1 MLVESIKKLSKYK
14 YLIHMDSG
22 DVLPMSGKDILLY
35 QLREGMEVSGEQWQE
50 VLAGVRRDCLRK
62 CGTLLSSRDYSVAR
76 LREKLIENRFPESIA
91 AQAIEELKEAGYMD
105 DRRIA
110 ANYVRIHTK
119 DRSRRR
125 ILMDLAR
132 LGISSG
138 TAQEALDAEYTADR
152 VRPVGQDKVGQ
163 DKVGQD
169 KVGQDKVGQDKV
181 GRDKSYAASDS
192 DADPEIEQIRAL
204 MQKRHFDPDGAD
216 RTAREKF
223 MAYLYRRGYNT
234 DSIRAAMRSAR

>member
-1 MLVESIKKLSKYK
+1 MLVESIQKLSKYK

-35 QLREGMEVSGEQWQE
+35 QLREGMEVSEEQWQE

-110 ANYVRIHTK
+110 ANYVRIHAQ

-169 KVGQDKVGQDKV
+169 KVGQDKVG
-181 GRDKSYAASDS
+181 RDKSYAASDS
-192 DADPEIEQIRAL
+192 DADPEIEQIRVL
-204 MQKRHFDPDGAD
+204 MQKRHFDPDGVD
-216 RTAREKF
+216 RAAREKF
-223 MAYLYRRGYNT
+223 MAYLYRRGYST
-234 DSIRAAMRSAR
+234 DSIRAAMRHTR

>member
-1 MLVESIKKLSKYK
+1 MLVESIQKLSKYK
-14 YLIHMDSG
+14 YLIHMDRG

-91 AQAIEELKEAGYMD
+91 AQAIEELKGAGYIN

-110 ANYVRIHTK
+110 ANYVRIHAQ

-132 LGISSG
+132 LGISSE
-138 TAQEALDAEYTADR
+138 TAQEALEAEYTTGR
-152 VRPVGQDKVGQ
+152 VRSVGSVD
-163 DKVGQD
+163 
-169 KVGQDKVGQDKV
+169 
-181 GRDKSYAASDS
+181 RDKPAAASDS

-204 MQKRHFDPDGAD
+204 MQKRHFDPDGVD
-216 RTAREKF
+216 RAAREKF
-223 MAYLYRRGYNT
+223 MAYLYRRGYST
-234 DSIRAAMRSAR
+234 DSIRAAMRHTR

>member
-1 MLVESIKKLSKYK
+1 MLVESIQKLSKYK

-91 AQAIEELKEAGYMD
+91 AQAIEELKGAGYIN

-110 ANYVRIHTK
+110 ANYVRIHAQ

-132 LGISSG
+132 LGISSE
-138 TAQEALDAEYTADR
+138 TAQEALEAEYTTGR
-152 VRPVGQDKVGQ
+152 VRSVGSVD
-163 DKVGQD
+163 
-169 KVGQDKVGQDKV
+169 
-181 GRDKSYAASDS
+181 RDKPAAASDS

-216 RTAREKF
+216 RAAREKF
-223 MAYLYRRGYNT
+223 MAYLYRRGYST
-234 DSIRAAMRSAR
+234 DSIRAAMRHMR

>member
-1 MLVESIKKLSKYK
+1 MLVESIQKLSKYK

-91 AQAIEELKEAGYMD
+91 AQAIEELKGAGYIN

-110 ANYVRIHTK
+110 ANYVRIHAQ

-132 LGISSG
+132 LGISSE
-138 TAQEALDAEYTADR
+138 TAQEALEAEYTAGR
-152 VRPVGQDKVGQ
+152 VRSVGSVD
-163 DKVGQD
+163 
-169 KVGQDKVGQDKV
+169 
-181 GRDKSYAASDS
+181 RDKPAAASDS

-204 MQKRHFDPDGAD
+204 MQKRHFDPDGVD
-216 RTAREKF
+216 RAAREKF
-223 MAYLYRRGYNT
+223 MAYLYRRGYST
-234 DSIRAAMRSAR
+234 DSIRAAMRHTR

>member
-1 MLVESIKKLSKYK
+1 MLVESIQKLSKYK

-91 AQAIEELKEAGYMD
+91 AQAIEELKGAGYIN

-110 ANYVRIHTK
+110 ANYVRIHAQ

-132 LGISSG
+132 LGISSE
-138 TAQEALDAEYTADR
+138 TAQEALEAEYTTGR
-152 VRPVGQDKVGQ
+152 VRSVGSVD
-163 DKVGQD
+163 
-169 KVGQDKVGQDKV
+169 
-181 GRDKSYAASDS
+181 RDKPAAASDS

-204 MQKRHFDPDGAD
+204 MQKRHFDPDGVD
-216 RTAREKF
+216 RAAREKF
-223 MAYLYRRGYNT
+223 MAYLYRRGYST
-234 DSIRAAMRSAR
+234 DSIRAAMRHTR